1 MRRLMAVGLAAA
13 LVAGIGVTASAQ
25 TGGSRPL
32 SAPGTASTQV
42 GGEWVK
48 GERGMRYEGGKW
60 IEVTYNRPIL
70 RQRENIFGSGAEYG
84 KALYAGAPVWRAGA
98 NQSTR
103 FKTEVALDFGGKT
116 LPAGEYS
123 VFVEL
128 GEKEWTL
135 IFSSWD
141 AQQKFD
147 KANTTALWGAYGY
160 TPAKDVLRTT
170 MAVQPVPFSLDEFS
184 IFFADVTKTGGS
196 LYMGW
201 DRTMA
206 SAAFTVA
213 GSA

>member
-1 MRRLMAVGLAAA
+1 MRRLTAMGLAAA
-13 LVAGIGVTASAQ
+13 LVAGVGVTMAAQ
-25 TGGSRPL
+25 MGGSRPL
-32 SAPGTASTQV
+32 SAPGTASTQI

-48 GERGMRYEGGKW
+48 GERGMSYQGGKW
-60 IEVTYNRPIL
+60 VEVTYNRPIL

-103 FKTEVALDFGGKT
+103 FKTEAALNFGGKT

-160 TPAKDVLRTT
+160 TPDKDVLRTT
-170 MAVQPVPFSLDEFS
+170 MTVEAINLSVDEFS
-184 IFFADVTKTGGS
+184 IFFADVTKNGGR
-196 LYMGW
+196 LVMAW
-201 DRTMA
+201 DKTMA
-206 SAAFTVA
+206 SAAFTMA
-213 GSA
+213 GS